1 MAIDSIYIYKVGYQ
15 SYFSESYGESKSQR
29 TETPRNP
36 EYKDPDEREK
46 SSVLKHRAPRRE
58 VKTRRG
64 GVLKT

>member
-1 MAIDSIYIYKVGYQ
+1 MV
-15 SYFSESYGESKSQR
+15 SESYGESKSQR

-46 SSVLKHRAPRRE
+46 SSVLKHRAPRRK